1 MAPPLA
7 LTLLRWLHDAAMLSL
22 FGALVFAPAVLP
34 REVHPVMRGL
44 LTRIAW
50 WSGVS
55 ALLAGVAWLLAET
68 ASVAQVHALAA
79 IIGAVPAF
87 VSYLR
92 FGQLLLGQLACI
104 AGTLAL
110 CRWPGAALGL
120 AGCALALQPWLGHPG
135 EAGVGIAV
143 SELLHLLAAATWLGG
158 LLPLLA
164 CLAALPPAQAAR
176 AFRRFT
182 WIGLAAVL
190 TLWGS
195 GLAQGLVLAGGAHG
209 LIATIYGHVALLK
222 AGLFVFALV
231 FAAINAFILTARLAR
246 DASAMR
252 AMHWTVS
259 AEALIG
265 CAILLAAAWLAGL
278 PPGT

>member
-22 FGALVFAPAVLP
+22 FGALMFAPAILP
-34 REVHPVMRGL
+34 RELRPVMRGL

-50 WSGVS
+50 WSGIS

-68 ASVAQVHALAA
+68 ASVAQVQALGA

-87 VSYLR
+87 VGYLR

-104 AGTLAL
+104 AGTLVL
-110 CRWPGAALGL
+110 CRWSGAALGL
-120 AGCALALQPWLGHPG
+120 AGCALALQPWFGHPG
-135 EAGVGIAV
+135 EAGTGLAV
-143 SELLHLLAAATWLGG
+143 SELLHLLAAGTWLGG
-158 LLPLLA
+158 LLPLLT
-164 CLAALPPAQAAR
+164 CLAILPPAQAAR
-176 AFRRFT
+176 VSRRFT
-182 WIGLAAVL
+182 WIGIAAVL
-190 TLWGS
+190 TRWGS

-209 LIATIYGHVALLK
+209 LIATMYGHVALLK
-222 AGLFVFALV
+222 AGLFMLALV
-231 FAAINAFILTARLAR
+231 FAAINGFVLTARLAC
-246 DASAMR
+246 DAAAVRAMR
-252 AMHWTVS
+252 WSVS

-265 CAILLAAAWLAGL
+265 CAILLAAAWLSGL